1 MAGPARIVARILE
14 NVLLAALVIAGVAN
28 VALDEELGG
37 GESAD
42 LVPPWLLGRLVAHGY
57 GPDAYDPAIQFRE
70 LRSMVDWSGPP
81 ANDTPEHRR
90 TRLPPHRLDLLDS
103 PQIRANALCPY
114 PPTAAIL
121 YAPLGRLWFADAAD
135 ALRYVNLGLAVLC
148 VGLLYRAVEGRVGL
162 LVCAAMVLYYPASYY
177 TLQLGQN
184 GFLTLALLA
193 GGWAELVRGRD
204 VLAGLIWG
212 LLAYKIHWLG
222 AIGWVPLAMG
232 RPKVFV
238 GMAAS
243 AGLFVAAS
251 VAVVGVA
258 GWSRW
263 FVQGQAFDRVYAF
276 DLMFRDTLLGQGCD
290 LRCMAFRLGP
300 DLPALLVRPLAW
312 AFIAGVILVTAWCHR
327 RRPNAT
333 ALLFGA
339 CLASPHLYFYDQV
352 VFLLPLT
359 HLWGRAADLRVWQ
372 FVAAYLLSL
381 AYYVSLIVMQ
391 YYEWEG
397 PPTATLVVLG
407 LWLLSLTVRG
417 RA

>member
-1 MAGPARIVARILE
+1 MAGRARIVARILE
-14 NVLLAALVIAGVAN
+14 NVLLAALVIVGVVN
-28 VALDEELGG
+28 VVLDEELGG
-37 GESAD
+37 GDSAD
-42 LVPPWLLGRLVAHGY
+42 LVPPWLLGRLVAQGF

-70 LRSMVDWSGPP
+70 LRSLVDWNVSS
-81 ANDTPEHRR
+81 ADATPEYRR

-135 ALRYVNLGLAVLC
+135 VMRYVNLGLAVLC

-193 GGWAELVRGRD
+193 AGWGELVRGRD
-204 VLAGLIWG
+204 VVAGLIWG

-222 AIGWVPLAMG
+222 AVGWVPLAMG
-232 RPKVFV
+232 RPKVLV

-251 VAVVGVA
+251 VAIVGA
-258 GWSRW
+258 TGWSRW
-263 FVQGQAFDRVYAF
+263 FAQGQAFDRVYAF
-276 DLMFRDTLLGQGCD
+276 DAMFRDTLLGQGCD

-300 DLPALLVRPLAW
+300 DLPAPLVRPLAW

-339 CLASPHLYFYDQV
+339 CLASPHLYYYDQLA
-352 VFLLPLT
+352 FLLPLT
-359 HLWGRAADLRVWQ
+359 RLWGWRADFRPWQ
-372 FVAAYLLSL
+372 WAIAIALAIAFYGSLL
-381 AYYVSLIVMQ
+381 VMQ

-397 PPTATLVVLG
+397 PPTATLVVLS